1 MVQRLTGVPVSA
13 PPSQAPVRPQ
23 PQRAAPTYIRPDRP
37 LSSASVIRPSSPSA
51 TVIRPFTTPSTRPT
65 FGDPRNSLRGNPTVK
80 RELEIGTSV
89 HTPLSMA
96 GSIVTTRALAAPSSW
111 LDQLNLPNASSE
123 NASVGASGPVSV
135 SSSVGL
141 MGLQEDIPEL
151 SISQFDAWLSGEDQH

>member
-1 MVQRLTGVPVSA
+1 M
-13 PPSQAPVRPQ
+13 
-23 PQRAAPTYIRPDRP
+23 
-37 LSSASVIRPSSPSA
+37 
-51 TVIRPFTTPSTRPT
+51 
-65 FGDPRNSLRGNPTVK
+65 K